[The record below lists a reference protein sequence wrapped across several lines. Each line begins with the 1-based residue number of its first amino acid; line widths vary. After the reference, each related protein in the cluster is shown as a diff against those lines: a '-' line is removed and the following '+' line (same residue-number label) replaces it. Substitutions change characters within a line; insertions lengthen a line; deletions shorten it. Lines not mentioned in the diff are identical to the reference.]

1 MNHFQFKD
9 KKRNLKAQ
17 NLRTFGLNVR
27 DSEKGLLN
35 IAPAL
40 PVTDKRGLYVR
51 SHSSLNA
58 KSISKRQHNSN
69 VHDSIVIH
77 THPDGLLHVSRL
89 QEEKETQVDRI
100 CLDRRGL
107 SAIPII
113 NGEPKLRLLSLQHNL
128 ISNLETLRIQQFPS
142 LVFLDIYDNQL
153 EQMQDFDQLENLRVL
168 LMGKNR

>member
-1 MNHFQFKD
+1 MKT
-9 KKRNLKAQ
+9 Q
-17 NLRTFGLNVR
+17 NLRTAVANAR
-27 DSEKGLLN
+27 ESEKGLLK

-40 PVTDKRGLYVR
+40 PVKDKRSLYVR

-58 KSISKRQHNSN
+58 NSVLKKQENANLNESVVVQTHN
-69 VHDSIVIH
+69 
-77 THPDGLLHVSRL
+77 DGLLHVSRI
-89 QEEKETQVDRI
+89 QEEKEAHPDRI

-113 NGEPKLRLLSLQHNL
+113 EAEPKLRLLSLQHNL
-128 ISNLETLRIQQFPS
+128 ISNLDTLKVQQFPS

-153 EQMQDFDQLENLRVL
+153 EKMQNFDHLENLRVL

>member
-1 MNHFQFKD
+1 M
-9 KKRNLKAQ
+9 
-17 NLRTFGLNVR
+17 RTVVTTNAK
-27 DSEKGLLN
+27 DSEKGLLK

-40 PVTDKRGLYVR
+40 PIKDKRSLYVR

-58 KSISKRQHNSN
+58 NSIPRKHENSN
-69 VHDSIVIH
+69 FNEAVVLQAHH
-77 THPDGLLHVSRL
+77 DGLLHVSRV
-89 QEEKETQVDRI
+89 QTEKETQPDRL

-113 NGEPKLRLLSLQHNL
+113 EGEPKLRLLSLQHNL
-128 ISNLETLRIQQFPS
+128 ICNLDTLRLQQFPS

-153 EQMQDFDQLENLRVL
+153 EKMQNFDHLENLRVL